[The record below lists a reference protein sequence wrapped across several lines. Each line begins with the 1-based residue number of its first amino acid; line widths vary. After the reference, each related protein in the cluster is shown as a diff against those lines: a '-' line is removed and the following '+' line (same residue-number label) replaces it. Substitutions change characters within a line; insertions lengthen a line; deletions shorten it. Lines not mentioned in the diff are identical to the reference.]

1 MSTPTPT
8 PELFIPQIW
17 QFLILLIVPISV
29 IIGVAVKIT
38 KEVVNILDV
47 RLSEHPLLS
56 GYREFEKKQ
65 AVETIDGLLKKWEE
79 ENQRRKMSQNTI
91 PLNLD
96 EIHRRRELT
105 MLFREGTINYVQ
117 VDELRSLLER
127 EKAIAEQQGNEAIVV
142 ALGFLLGLVI
152 GYLVSKL

>member
-79 ENQRRKMSQNTI
+79 ENQRRKMSQHTI

>member
-1 MSTPTPT
+1 LSTPTPT

>member
-1 MSTPTPT
+1 LSTPTPT

-38 KEVVNILDV
+38 KEVGRLEGKINILDV

-79 ENQRRKMSQNTI
+79 ENQRRPIKE
-91 PLNLD
+91 PED
-96 EIHRRRELT
+96 
-105 MLFREGTINYVQ
+105 
-117 VDELRSLLER
+117 
-127 EKAIAEQQGNEAIVV
+127 K
-142 ALGFLLGLVI
+142 
-152 GYLVSKL
+152 K

>member
-1 MSTPTPT
+1 LSTPTPT

-56 GYREFEKKQ
+56 GYIEFEKKQ

-79 ENQRRKMSQNTI
+79 ENQRRPIKE
-91 PLNLD
+91 PED
-96 EIHRRRELT
+96 
-105 MLFREGTINYVQ
+105 
-117 VDELRSLLER
+117 
-127 EKAIAEQQGNEAIVV
+127 K
-142 ALGFLLGLVI
+142 
-152 GYLVSKL
+152 K